1 MSTKMLMTSAK
12 MAMTIKN
19 VTKMVIVE
27 NGDDNIDDND
37 KDGDASDDD
46 DQVGDDNG
54 SADKDGDDN
63 ERDDDDDASW
73 WMEQLC
79 SVSNH
84 ESACRQL
91 HPMSPTQYF
100 FVTNSIFFCH
110 QLKKLAIVEEYLSR
124 RDVLPFPLWLPFISF
139 HFLKTSFSSH

>member
-1 MSTKMLMTSAK
+1 MLTSAK

-19 VTKMVIVE
+19 VTKIVIVE
-27 NGDDNIDDND
+27 KGDDNIDDND

-46 DQVGDDNG
+46 DKVGDDNG

-63 ERDDDDDASW
+63 ERDDDDDVSW

-100 FVTNSIFFCH
+100 LSPTQYFFVTNS
-110 QLKKLAIVEEYLSR
+110 KS
-124 RDVLPFPLWLPFISF
+124 
-139 HFLKTSFSSH
+139 